1 MADLES
7 AYKDMEMKHQNYTE
21 LLDSEDEDDKQDLAE
36 KEEDMERVY
45 QELCAARTDY
55 AKSDKNQKSSKVTK
69 PSVTARAKITE
80 QLRTKRLDTPTF
92 TGKICDYPSFK
103 NDFKNHVVAGYRE
116 DPFALKGCLSG
127 DALSTVKG
135 VDNDYDEMFCRLD
148 LKFGRPEKLT
158 DAVLAELKKLKRIPD
173 NDYKKFVSTVDIIER
188 CWFDLKRLDLE
199 SEMNTTTMISQI
211 EILLPSLQKRKWSLQ
226 KHRAKAKKA
235 TIKFPDFLLFLLK
248 EKQAIEYMEDDMQN

>member
-1 MADLES
+1 MVADLES

-55 AKSDKNQKSSKVTK
+55 AKLDKNQKSSKVTK
-69 PSVTARAKITE
+69 PSVTAHAKTTE
-80 QLRTKRLDTPTF
+80 QLKMKRLDTPTF
-92 TGKICDYPSFK
+92 TGKIRDYPSFK
-103 NDFKNHVVAGYRE
+103 NDFKNHVVAAYGE

-135 VDNDYDEMFCRLD
+135 VDNDYDEMFRRLD
-148 LKFGRPEKLT
+148 LKYGRPEKLT
-158 DAVLAELKKLKRIPD
+158 DAVLAELKKLKQIPD
-173 NDYKKFVSTVDIIER
+173 NDYKKVLSTVDIVER
-188 CWFDLKRLDLE
+188 CWLDLKRLDLE

-211 EILLPSLQKRKWSLQ
+211 ERLLPSLQKREWSLQ
-226 KHRAKAKKA
+226 KHRAEAKKA
-235 TIKFPDFLLFLLK
+235 TIKFQIFYSFC
-248 EKQAIEYMEDDMQN
+248 